1 VGAGEEM
8 DVDTDGFSY
17 YKSEDS
23 IPIRDTGITV
33 CAADA
38 ANPGKR
44 TNADPTEED
53 ILFKL
58 STRQG
63 CNGDVTDL
71 TVKSYKLSVP
81 SIDRIPKARVTGE
94 RPSAGAAGC
103 GRRWR
108 HQRTRVSMEDEP
120 EHRVLHTVL

>member
-1 VGAGEEM
+1 M
-8 DVDTDGFSY
+8 DVDTNSASY
-17 YKSEDS
+17 KTESS
-23 IPIRDTGITV
+23 IPIRDITV

-44 TNADPTEED
+44 TNVEADPTEED

-71 TVKSYKLSVP
+71 TVKSYKPVP
-81 SIDRIPKARVTGE
+81 SIDRIPKARVPGE
-94 RPSAGAAGC
+94 RPSAVAAGC
-103 GRRWR
+103 GRRW
-108 HQRTRVSMEDEP
+108 VSMEDEP

>member
-1 VGAGEEM
+1 MEM
-8 DVDTDGFSY
+8 DVDTNSAH
-17 YKSEDS
+17 YKSEVP
-23 IPIRDTGITV
+23 IPIRDITV

-103 GRRWR
+103 GRRW
-108 HQRTRVSMEDEP
+108 HQRTRAAMEDEP

>member
-1 VGAGEEM
+1 MEI
-8 DVDTDGFSY
+8 DVATNSY
-17 YKSEDS
+17 SYFSEDS
-23 IPIRDTGITV
+23 IPIGDITI
-33 CAADA
+33 CDADA

-53 ILFKL
+53 FLFKL

-63 CNGDVTDL
+63 CNGDVNL
-71 TVKSYKLSVP
+71 TVKSYKSVP

-103 GRRWR
+103 GRRRR
-108 HQRTRVSMEDEP
+108 HQRTRDAMEDEP
-120 EHRVLHTVL
+120 EHRVLHTVP